1 LSIVNT
7 SAIVFR
13 YTGSAHSPLRATRWP
28 MGDDFGGA
36 GVGVT
41 DSLRF
46 CDARAKASP
55 ALA

>member
-1 LSIVNT
+1 LKISDT
-7 SAIVFR
+7 SAHVFR

-46 CDARAKASP
+46 CDARAKARP
-55 ALA
+55 AFA